1 MSCTLEERLALI
13 LMELSDN
20 FGQQDGSQRVRL
32 SVNVRHKDLAELVGA
47 SRPRIMEQLIRFE
60 RKLLI
65 SRENRHLMVRRDRLE
80 SLLNSTHVVMAGPKL
95 RADGARA
102 GKSLA
107 S

>member
-1 MSCTLEERLALI
+1 
-13 LMELSDN
+13 
-20 FGQQDGSQRVRL
+20 
-32 SVNVRHKDLAELVGA
+32 
-47 SRPRIMEQLIRFE
+47 MEQLIRFE
-60 RKLLI
+60 RKHLI